1 MILTINNQKYEH
13 LRNMPMDLFVAYK
26 LQKRVE
32 KQLKEERGKPLEP
45 IKIEPIKNEPIKN
58 ECPQCGQNWLWCI
71 CDYYEI
77 CS

>member
-32 KQLKEERGKPLEP
+32 EQLKEERGKPL
-45 IKIEPIKNEPIKN
+45 EPIKNEPIKN